1 MSIETQL
8 FGLKL
13 QSPFVLGSGP
23 LSYGAKGLIRAHKA
37 GAGAVVTKTIR
48 DNPAVNP
55 FPHMAVSGRDSMIN
69 AEEWSDISGSQWV
82 DKEIPEAKKAGV
94 IVIASIGH
102 TPLEAENWVGK
113 VADAGADIIE
123 LVSYERDTI
132 LPMLNTAKA
141 LTNKP
146 VLVKISPNWVDSVGI
161 ALEALEA
168 GADGIT
174 AMDSIGPVLRID
186 IKTGKPLVGGG
197 NGFGWLT
204 GSAIKPVT
212 LRYVAEISSATDKPV
227 LGLGGVTRAED
238 AVEMLMAGAQAVGI
252 CTAPIVKGV
261 EYIGKL
267 NEKLEKLLVEL
278 GYKNSYELTG
288 LSHKYLDPVTNNK
301 KFDFFYNAESCT
313 ECMACVKACAYE
325 ARALSSKNMSLDTDL
340 CRYCG
345 LCFSVCPNGSLSS
358 DYI

>member
-1 MSIETQL
+1 MSIETEL
-8 FGLKL
+8 FGIKL

-55 FPHMAVSGRDSMIN
+55 FPHMAVAGKDSMIN
-69 AEEWSDISGSQWV
+69 AEEWSDISGLQWV
-82 DKEIPEAKKAGV
+82 ETEIPEAKKAGV
-94 IVIASIGH
+94 IVIGSIGH
-102 TPLEAENWVGK
+102 TPVEAANWTKRV
-113 VADAGADIIE
+113 DEAGADIIE

-132 LPMLNTAKA
+132 LPMLAKAKA
-141 LTNKP
+141 LTDKP

-161 ALEALEA
+161 ALEALRA

-174 AMDSIGPVLRID
+174 AIDSIGPVLRID

-197 NGFGWLT
+197 RGFGWLT
-204 GSAIKPVT
+204 GSAIKPIA

-227 LGLGGVTRAED
+227 IGLGGVTKAED
-238 AVEMLMAGAQAVGI
+238 AAEMLMAGAQAVGI

-261 EYIGKL
+261 EYIEKL
-267 NEKLEKLLVEL
+267 NKNLEKLIAKL
-278 GYKNSYELTG
+278 GYKNSSELTG
-288 LSHKYLDPVTNNK
+288 LSHKYLNPEANNK
-301 KFDFFYNAESCT
+301 KFDFIYNADTCT

-325 ARALSSKNMSLDTDL
+325 ARALENKVMSLDTEL

-345 LCFSVCPNGSLSS
+345 LCFSVCPKGSLSADFS
-358 DYI
+358 

>member
-1 MSIETQL
+1 MSIETEL
-8 FGLKL
+8 FGIKL
-13 QSPFVLGSGP
+13 QSPFILGSGP

-55 FPHMAVSGRDSMIN
+55 FPHMAVAGKDSMIN

-82 DKEIPEAKKAGV
+82 EKEIPEAKKAGV

-102 TPLEAENWVGK
+102 TPVEVENWTRK
-113 VADAGADIIE
+113 VDEAGADIIE
-123 LVSYERDTI
+123 LVSYERGTI
-132 LPMLNTAKA
+132 LPMLKEAKA
-141 LTNKP
+141 QTNKP

-161 ALEALEA
+161 ALETLEA

-174 AMDSIGPVLRID
+174 AIDSIGPVLRID

-197 NGFGWLT
+197 RGFGWLT
-204 GSAIKPVT
+204 GSAIKPIA

-227 LGLGGVTRAED
+227 IGLGGVTKAED

-267 NEKLEKLLVEL
+267 NIKLNKLITEL
-278 GYKNSYELTG
+278 GYNNPGEISG
-288 LSHKYLDPVTNNK
+288 LSHKYLNPDANNK
-301 KFDFFYNAESCT
+301 KFDFIYNAETCT
-313 ECMACVKACAYE
+313 ECMACVKACSYE
-325 ARALSSKNMSLDTDL
+325 ARALESKVMSLDTDL

-345 LCFSVCPNGSLSS
+345 LCFSVCPNGSLSP
-358 DYI
+358 DFI

>member
-1 MSIETQL
+1 MSIETYL
-8 FGLKL
+8 FGIKL
-13 QSPFVLGSGP
+13 QSPFILGSGP

-55 FPHMAVSGRDSMIN
+55 FPHMAVAGKDSMIN

-82 DKEIPEAKKAGV
+82 ETEIPEAKKAGV
-94 IVIASIGH
+94 IVIGSIGH
-102 TPLEAENWVGK
+102 TPVEVANWTKRVD
-113 VADAGADIIE
+113 DAGADIIE

-132 LPMLNTAKA
+132 LPMLAKAKA
-141 LTNKP
+141 LTDKP

-161 ALEALEA
+161 ALEALKA

-174 AMDSIGPVLRID
+174 AIDSIGPVLRID

-197 NGFGWLT
+197 RGFGWLT
-204 GSAIKPVT
+204 GSAIKPIA
-212 LRYVAEISSATDKPV
+212 LRYVAEISSSTDKPV
-227 LGLGGVTRAED
+227 IGLGGVTKAED

-261 EYIGKL
+261 EYIDKL
-267 NEKLEKLLVEL
+267 NIKLKKLITKL
-278 GYKNSYELTG
+278 GYENSSELTG
-288 LSHKYLDPVTNNK
+288 LSHKYLNLDANNK
-301 KFDFFYNAESCT
+301 KFDFIYNSETCT
-313 ECMACVKACAYE
+313 ECMACVKACSYE
-325 ARALSSKNMSLDTDL
+325 ARALENKLMSLDTDL

-345 LCFSVCPNGSLSS
+345 LCFSVCLNGSLSPDFS
-358 DYI
+358 

>member
-1 MSIETQL
+1 MSIETEL
-8 FGLKL
+8 FGIKL
-13 QSPFVLGSGP
+13 QSPFILGSGP

-48 DNPAVNP
+48 DIPTFKP
-55 FPHMAVSGRDSMIN
+55 FPQMAVAGRDSMIN
-69 AEEWSDISGSQWV
+69 TEEWSDIPGSQWV
-82 DKEIPEAKKAGV
+82 EKEIPEAKRAGV

-102 TPLEAENWVGK
+102 TPFEAENWVGK
-113 VADAGADIIE
+113 VDEAGADIIE

-132 LPMLNTAKA
+132 LPMLKIAKDQ
-141 LTNKP
+141 TDKP
-146 VLVKISPNWVDSVGI
+146 VLVKISPNWQNGVGI
-161 ALEALEA
+161 AFEALEA

-174 AMDSIGPVLRID
+174 AIDSIGPVLRID

-197 NGFGWLT
+197 FGWLT
-204 GSAIKPVT
+204 GSAIKPIT

-227 LGLGGVTRAED
+227 IGLGGVIKAED
-238 AVEMLMAGAQAVGI
+238 AVEILMAGAQAVGI

-267 NEKLEKLLVEL
+267 NEKLEKLITKL
-278 GYKNSYELTG
+278 GYTNPVELTG
-288 LSHKYLDPVTNNK
+288 LSHKYLNLSTDNK
-301 KFDFFYNAESCT
+301 KFNFIYNAESCT

-325 ARALSSKNMSLDTDL
+325 ARTLNNKNMSLDADL

-345 LCFSVCPNGSLSS
+345 LCFSVCPNGSLRP
-358 DYI
+358 DYL

>member
-1 MSIETQL
+1 MSIETYL
-8 FGLKL
+8 FGIKL
-13 QSPFVLGSGP
+13 QSPFILGSGP

-55 FPHMAVSGRDSMIN
+55 FPHMAVAGKDSMIN
-69 AEEWSDISGSQWV
+69 AEEWSDIPGLQWV
-82 DKEIPEAKKAGV
+82 ETEIPEAKKAGV
-94 IVIASIGH
+94 IVIGSIGH
-102 TPLEAENWVGK
+102 TPVEVANWTRRVDK
-113 VADAGADIIE
+113 AGADIIE

-132 LPMLNTAKA
+132 LPMLEKAKE
-141 LTNKP
+141 LTDKP
-146 VLVKISPNWVDSVGI
+146 VLIKISPNWVDSVGI
-161 ALEALEA
+161 ALEALKA

-174 AMDSIGPVLRID
+174 AIDSIGPVLRID

-197 NGFGWLT
+197 RGFGWLT
-204 GSAIKPVT
+204 GSAIKPIA

-227 LGLGGVTRAED
+227 IGLGGVTKAED

-267 NEKLEKLLVEL
+267 NDKLEKLITKL
-278 GYKNSYELTG
+278 GYKNLEELTG
-288 LSHKYLDPVTNNK
+288 LSHKYLNPEANNK
-301 KFDFFYNAESCT
+301 KFDFIYNADTCT
-313 ECMACVKACAYE
+313 ECMACVKACSYE
-325 ARALSSKNMSLDTDL
+325 ARALENKVMSLDTEL

-345 LCFSVCPNGSLSS
+345 LCFSVCPNGSLSA
-358 DYI
+358 DFK

>member
-1 MSIETQL
+1 MSIETYL
-8 FGLKL
+8 FGIKL
-13 QSPFVLGSGP
+13 QSPFILGSGP

-55 FPHMAVSGRDSMIN
+55 FPHMAVAGKDSMIN
-69 AEEWSDISGSQWV
+69 AEEWSDISGLEWV
-82 DKEIPEAKKAGV
+82 EKEIPEAKNAGV
-94 IVIASIGH
+94 VVIASIGH
-102 TPLEAENWVGK
+102 TPVEVENWVGRVDK
-113 VADAGADIIE
+113 AGADIIE

-132 LPMLNTAKA
+132 LPMLENAKA
-141 LTNKP
+141 LTDKP

-174 AMDSIGPVLRID
+174 AIDSIGPVLRID

-197 NGFGWLT
+197 RGFGWLT
-204 GSAIKPVT
+204 GSAIKPIA
-212 LRYVAEISSATDKPV
+212 LRYVAEISSVTDKPV
-227 LGLGGVTRAED
+227 IGLGGVTKAED

-261 EYIGKL
+261 EYIEKL
-267 NEKLEKLLVEL
+267 NNKLEKLIAKL
-278 GYKNSYELTG
+278 GYKNSSELTG
-288 LSHKYLDPVTNNK
+288 LSHKYLNPDANNK
-301 KFDFFYNAESCT
+301 KFDFIYNADTCT
-313 ECMACVKACAYE
+313 ECMACVKACSYE
-325 ARALSSKNMSLDTDL
+325 ARELENKVMSLDTDL

-345 LCFSVCPNGSLSS
+345 LCFSVCPNGSLSP
-358 DYI
+358 DFL

>member
-1 MSIETQL
+1 MSIETEL
-8 FGLKL
+8 FGIKL

-48 DNPAVNP
+48 DNPADNP
-55 FPHMAVSGRDSMIN
+55 FPHMAVTGRDSMIN
-69 AEEWSDISGSQWV
+69 AEEWSDIPGSQWV
-82 DKEIPEAKKAGV
+82 NKEIPEAKKAGV
-94 IVIASIGH
+94 VVIASIGH

-113 VADAGADIIE
+113 VDSAGADIIE
-123 LVSYERDTI
+123 LVSYQRDTI
-132 LPMLNTAKA
+132 LPMLKIAKEQ
-141 LTNKP
+141 TDKP
-146 VLVKISPNWVDSVGI
+146 VLVKISPNWLNAVGI
-161 ALEALEA
+161 ALEALDA

-174 AMDSIGPVLRID
+174 AIDSIGPVLRID

-204 GSAIKPVT
+204 GSAIKPIT

-227 LGLGGVTRAED
+227 IGLGGVTKVED
-238 AVEMLMAGAQAVGI
+238 AVEMLMAGAKAVGI

-261 EYIGKL
+261 EYITKL
-267 NEKLEKLLVEL
+267 NVKLEKLITDL
-278 GYKNSYELTG
+278 GYKSSEDLTG
-288 LSHKYLDPVTNNK
+288 LSHKFLNPAANNK
-301 KFDFFYNAESCT
+301 KFDFIYNAESCT

-325 ARALSSKNMSLDTDL
+325 ARDLQNKVMSLDTDL

-345 LCFSVCPNGSLSS
+345 LCFSVCPNGSLSP
-358 DYI
+358 DYV